1 MRVTPPLSRGVLIA
15 ASEPSVKLARIFDL
29 LVAAFDT
36 MLSVVLTPVAVNEEL
51 ELETVPLAMIGHGR
65 DTETTTKTSTLT
77 MGSWLSSADSRQR
90 RSWTRSR

>member
-51 ELETVPLAMIGHGR
+51 ELETVPLAMIGHGVEPVWKLDPR
-65 DTETTTKTSTLT
+65 FKRLRGRLSTTLD
-77 MGSWLSSADSRQR
+77 A
-90 RSWTRSR
+90 

>member
-36 MLSVVLTPVAVNEEL
+36 MPV
-51 ELETVPLAMIGHGR
+51 
-65 DTETTTKTSTLT
+65 
-77 MGSWLSSADSRQR
+77 SAAQVQWR
-90 RSWTRSR
+90 RFS